1 MGYYF
6 FKSRVGGECHR
17 RTKWPRIII
26 LHADDRWNHYP
37 SPLCRLRAAANLLFI
52 SGRLA
57 APKDVILMNDWSP
70 TYGIKVQGS
79 VKYFLVLSLHSL
91 SFVSLSRES
100 YLLYKTSYAWS
111 TPHRS
116 SVHAISKDDC
126 EGRY

>member
-17 RTKWPRIII
+17 RTKWPRICMRMIGGTTI
-26 LHADDRWNHYP
+26 RRHFADCK
-37 SPLCRLRAAANLLFI
+37 PLLTSCLC

-57 APKDVILMNDWSP
+57 APKDVILMNDGSP
-70 TYGIKVQGS
+70 TYGIKVQGT
-79 VKYFLVLSLHSL
+79 VKYFLVLSLHIL

>member
-1 MGYYF
+1 MAQN
-6 FKSRVGGECHR
+6 HHM
-17 RTKWPRIII
+17 
-26 LHADDRWNHYP
+26 HADDRWNHYP